1 MDGRFQSEQLQGDGS
16 ARLITLR
23 AHWRAIVV
31 PMLLMFALVPL
42 VRAQDIRIKVLD
54 GRNGKPASQECLNIS
69 IGTWHGADLVVE
81 TDKNGIAL
89 LQIGNDELVAQTA
102 CQGWPSRALAKGI
115 QAIVVF
121 SGSSVTC
128 QEYGKVAPG
137 ETVTLDVQKR
147 IFPSYSIKEIMQSGV
162 AAANTCGKTRAQPQ
176 PGELILFVRPFTF
189 WEKLKM

>member
-1 MDGRFQSEQLQGDGS
+1 MDGLFQTEQLQGDDS
-16 ARLITLR
+16 PRLIALR
-23 AHWRAIVV
+23 ARRRAIVI
-31 PMLLMFALVPL
+31 PMLMFALVPL

-81 TDKNGIAL
+81 TDKDGIAL
-89 LQIGNDELVAQTA
+89 LQLGNDELVPQTA
-102 CQGWPSRALAKGI
+102 CQGWPLRASAKGI
-115 QAIVVF
+115 QSIVVV

-128 QEYGKVAPG
+128 QEYGKVAHG
-137 ETVTLDVQKR
+137 ESVTLDVQKR
-147 IFPSYSIKEIMQSGV
+147 IIPSYSIKEIMQSGV

-176 PGELILFVRPFTF
+176 PGELILFVRPFTL